1 RMLVKEYRI
10 CMPLTVEENHLKIGN
25 WASILKF
32 ARPQT
37 KSFSGAHVH
46 THSAEGDYWE
56 GAGQYTEKHGY
67 LNSKLPKW
75 IRGFVPNLFY
85 VTEKAWNYYPYTITD
100 ISTSYHFCNVLIS
113 LPFALVQVF
122 GENPVASENICHLD
136 IAFDEIPP
144 RYYKEEEDLQKFQ
157 SKKTGRGP
165 LAERWRQTTQPIM
178 CSYKQVTVK
187 FEVYGLQT
195 KVEAFV
201 HKNIRDI
208 LLVGHRQAVAWIDEW
223 YGMTMEDV
231 RKFEKE
237 LQEKTNSRVKANSSQ
252 QQSEGKGEG
261 GLL

>member
-1 RMLVKEYRI
+1 
-10 CMPLTVEENHLKIGN
+10 
-25 WASILKF
+25 
-32 ARPQT
+32 
-37 KSFSGAHVH
+37 
-46 THSAEGDYWE
+46 
-56 GAGQYTEKHGY
+56 
-67 LNSKLPKW
+67 
-75 IRGFVPNLFY
+75 
-85 VTEKAWNYYPYTITD
+85 
-100 ISTSYHFCNVLIS
+100 
-113 LPFALVQVF
+113 FALVQVF

-252 QQSEGKGEG
+252 QQSEGKAGATET
-261 GLL
+261 LNDANVNLKRSASANESLSPHVDEPMKKENSKQLQRLFSSPQ